1 MKESVLTTIDL
12 TKKYKEQTALDRVNM
27 VVEKGDIYG
36 FIGQN
41 GAGKST
47 LLRMVTALARPT
59 SGTVSLFGEINEAGL
74 IEARKR
80 VGAIIESPA
89 LHPDMS
95 AHDNLE
101 VHRLLRGIPG
111 KACIA
116 KTLALV
122 GLQDTGKKKV
132 KNFSLGMKQRLGLA
146 IALLGDPELLI
157 LDEPTNGLDPGGIVE
172 LRELVKR
179 LNREMGLTI
188 LISSHI
194 LSELHQMATKYG
206 IIHRGRL
213 LEQLTHVELNEKC
226 RQHLRIR
233 VDDPSKAATV
243 LEMELVTPDY
253 EVLQDG
259 TIKLYSLDHDVRRIS
274 MALTNSGLVIEYFAP
289 GGDDLESYFTKRV
302 GGELHD

>member
-1 MKESVLTTIDL
+1 MKESVLTMIDL

-59 SGTVSLFGEINEAGL
+59 SGTVSLFGESNEAGL

-213 LEQLTHVELNEKC
+213 LEQLTHEDLNEKC

-243 LEMELVTPDY
+243 LEMELGTPDY

-259 TIKLYSLDHDVRRIS
+259 TIKLYSLDHDVRRVS
-274 MALTNSGLVIEYFAP
+274 MALTSSGLVIEYFAP

>member
-12 TKKYKEQTALDRVNM
+12 TKKYKEQTALDRVNL

-259 TIKLYSLDHDVRRIS
+259 TIKLYSLDQDVRRIS
-274 MALTNSGLVIEYFAP
+274 MALTSSGLVIEYFAP

>member
-1 MKESVLTTIDL
+1 VKESVLTTVNL
-12 TKKYKEQTALDRVNM
+12 TKKYKEQTALDHVNM

-47 LLRMVTALARPT
+47 LLRVVTALARPT
-59 SGTVSLFGEINEAGL
+59 SGTVSLFGDSSEAGL
-74 IEARKR
+74 IEGRKR
-80 VGAIIESPA
+80 VGAIIESPT
-89 LHPDMS
+89 LYPDMTAS
-95 AHDNLE
+95 DNLE

-111 KACIA
+111 KACISKA
-116 KTLALV
+116 LALV
-122 GLQDTGKKKV
+122 GLQDTGKKKAR
-132 KNFSLGMKQRLGLA
+132 NFSLGMKQRLGLA

-172 LRELVKR
+172 LRELVKK
-179 LNREMGLTI
+179 LNRELGLTI

-213 LEQLTHVELNEKC
+213 LEQITHEQLNEKC
-226 RQHLRIR
+226 KQHLRIR
-233 VDDPSKAATV
+233 VDDASQAATV
-243 LEMELVTPDY
+243 LETELGTQDY

-259 TIKLYSLDHDVRRIS
+259 TIKLYSLYHDIRRVS
-274 MALTNSGLVIEYFAP
+274 RALTSSGLVIEHFAQ

-302 GGELHD
+302 GGELS

>member
-1 MKESVLTTIDL
+1 MEQVILTTIDL
-12 TKKYKEQTALDRVNM
+12 TKKYKEQTALDHVNL

-47 LLRMVTALARPT
+47 LLRIVTALGRPT
-59 SGTVSLFGEINEAGL
+59 SGSVSLFGENSEAGL

-80 VGAIIESPA
+80 VGAIIESPT
-89 LHPDMS
+89 LYPDMT
-95 AHDNLE
+95 ARDNLE

-111 KACIA
+111 KACISKA
-116 KTLALV
+116 LALV
-122 GLQDTGKKKV
+122 GLQDTGKKAR
-132 KNFSLGMKQRLGLA
+132 NFSLGMKQRLGLA
-146 IALLGDPELLI
+146 IALMGDPELLI
-157 LDEPTNGLDPGGIVE
+157 LDEPTNGLDPGGIVQ
-172 LRELVKR
+172 LRELVKK
-179 LNREMGLTI
+179 LNHELGLTI

-213 LEQLTHVELNEKC
+213 LEQITHEQLNEKC
-226 RQHLRIR
+226 KQHLRIR

-243 LEMELVTPDY
+243 LEMELGTQDY

-259 TIKLYSLDHDVRRIS
+259 TIKLYSLYQDVRRVS
-274 MALTNSGLVIEYFAP
+274 MALTSSGLVIEYFAP

-302 GGELHD
+302 GGGSHD

>member
-1 MKESVLTTIDL
+1 VKESVLTTIDL

-59 SGTVSLFGEINEAGL
+59 SGTVSLFGESNEAGL

-111 KACIA
+111 KACLA

-213 LEQLTHVELNEKC
+213 LEQLTHDDLNEKC

-243 LEMELVTPDY
+243 LEMELGTPDY

-259 TIKLYSLDHDVRRIS
+259 TIKLYSLDHDVRRVS
-274 MALTNSGLVIEYFAP
+274 MALTSSGLVIEYFAP
-289 GGDDLESYFTKRV
+289 GGDDLEGYFTKRV

>member
-59 SGTVSLFGEINEAGL
+59 SGTVSLFGESNEAGL

-243 LEMELVTPDY
+243 LEMELGTPDY

-259 TIKLYSLDHDVRRIS
+259 TIKLYSLDHDVRRVS
-274 MALTNSGLVIEYFAP
+274 MALTSSGLVIEYFAP

>member
-1 MKESVLTTIDL
+1 MEQAVLTTIDL
-12 TKKYKEQTALDRVNM
+12 TKKYKEQTALDHVNLI
-27 VVEKGDIYG
+27 VEKGDIYG

-47 LLRMVTALARPT
+47 LLRIVTAMARPT
-59 SGTVSLFGEINEAGL
+59 SGSVSLFGESSEAGL

-89 LHPDMS
+89 LYPDMT
-95 AHDNLE
+95 ARDNLE

-111 KACIA
+111 KACISKA
-116 KTLALV
+116 LALV
-122 GLQDTGKKKV
+122 GLQDTGKKKA

-172 LRELVKR
+172 LRELVKK
-179 LNREMGLTI
+179 LNRELGLTI

-206 IIHRGRL
+206 IIHGGRL
-213 LEQLTHVELNEKC
+213 LEQMTHEQLNEKC
-226 RQHLRIR
+226 KQHLRIR

-243 LEMELVTPDY
+243 LEMELGTQDY
-253 EVLQDG
+253 KVLQDG
-259 TIKLYSLDHDVRRIS
+259 TIKLYSLYHDVRRVS
-274 MALTNSGLVIEYFAP
+274 MALTSSGLVIEYFAP

-302 GGELHD
+302 GGGFHD

>member
-1 MKESVLTTIDL
+1 VRESVLTTVDL
-12 TKKYKEQTALDRVNM
+12 TKKYKEQTALDHVNM

-47 LLRMVTALARPT
+47 LLRVVTALARPT
-59 SGTVSLFGEINEAGL
+59 SGTVSLFGDSSEAGL
-74 IEARKR
+74 IEGRKR
-80 VGAIIESPA
+80 IGAIIESPT
-89 LHPDMS
+89 LYPDMTAS
-95 AHDNLE
+95 DNLE

-111 KACIA
+111 KACVSKA
-116 KTLALV
+116 LALA
-122 GLQDTGKKKV
+122 GLHDTGKKKA

-172 LRELVKR
+172 LRELVKK
-179 LNREMGLTI
+179 LNRELGLTI

-206 IIHRGRL
+206 IIHSGRL
-213 LEQLTHVELNEKC
+213 LEQITHEQLNEKC
-226 RQHLRIR
+226 KQHLRIR
-233 VDDPSKAATV
+233 VDDASQAATV
-243 LEMELVTPDY
+243 LETELGTQDY

-259 TIKLYSLDHDVRRIS
+259 TIKLYSHYHDVRRVS
-274 MALTNSGLVIEYFAP
+274 KALTSSGLVIEHFAQ
-289 GGDDLESYFTKRV
+289 GGDDLESYFTRRI
-302 GGELHD
+302 GGSAHD

>member
-27 VVEKGDIYG
+27 VIEKGDIYG

-59 SGTVSLFGEINEAGL
+59 SGTVSLFGESNEAGL

-213 LEQLTHVELNEKC
+213 LEQLTHEDLNEKC

-243 LEMELVTPDY
+243 LEMELGTPDY

-259 TIKLYSLDHDVRRIS
+259 TIKLYSLDHDVRRVS
-274 MALTNSGLVIEYFAP
+274 MALTSSGLVIEYFAP